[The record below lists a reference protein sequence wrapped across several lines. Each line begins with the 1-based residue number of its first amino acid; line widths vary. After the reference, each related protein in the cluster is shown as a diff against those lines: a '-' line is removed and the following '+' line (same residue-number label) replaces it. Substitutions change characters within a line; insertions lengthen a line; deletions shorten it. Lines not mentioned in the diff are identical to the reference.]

1 MHVCVKGNILRFS
14 IYEFALITGLKC
26 FGNVENFKYDDS
38 SPSRLMRMYFSQST
52 NEVDKEA
59 LVERFLKGNFE
70 TIEDALRMA
79 ILYFIHTLIY
89 LQLNVSHIPF
99 SEYKMVEDEKYEFFP
114 WGQVSFSRNEL
125 LVKANLDSLE
135 SEIKTYVKTYI
146 DMKFNDL
153 ENVINDRFCEVLK
166 SLPSKNETVEKKN
179 ISKQSRQDGDSSDV
193 VVDVAGPTS
202 ADSLEEETDKSV
214 EMKKDKVNQAPS
226 PLKNSYDIT
235 GDSPNVEMEVFGDWI
250 KEDLYKQHMNK
261 YTTNDCFFK
270 VYIDKAYVHY
280 YSADDGKELAT
291 QDAFARTDG
300 VAQMEMSLINTIKGL
315 STRAAIYVEYLSKGL
330 AISSSGIDA
339 QYHRLR
345 YTSFLCKYG
354 FEKAENGYFSENDNP
369 PRSWSKFSPEEIDH
383 VLHIQC
389 IPACVLVLSGVYQS
403 NFGLL
408 GLTRDQGLLGPI
420 RYARKGSSL
429 DSQPTSH
436 AEQDKRGKRTGT
448 PRLTTV
454 GVLRLALKLLKLEWA
469 LSFVVVDRFA
479 GCLSAVTGF
488 AVCWCCFAVVV
499 RNCVRIIDVEDEDG
513 PGCFRWSGWSTLG
526 VQLGCIFCAAVVD

>member
-59 LVERFLKGNFE
+59 LVERFLK
-70 TIEDALRMA
+70 DAKQK
-79 ILYFIHTLIY
+79 IKEVDDSTCI
-89 LQLNVSHIPF
+89 N
-99 SEYKMVEDEKYEFFP
+99 
-114 WGQVSFSRNEL
+114 RNEL

-226 PLKNSYDIT
+226 PLKNSEQDEKEINIHYQKVPTDWAALQSYKEKT
-235 GDSPNVEMEVFGDWI
+235 ERDPFQVEYVSGIAQQESESLDCGVF
-250 KEDLYKQHMNK
+250 
-261 YTTNDCFFK
+261 
-270 VYIDKAYVHY
+270 V
-280 YSADDGKELAT
+280 
-291 QDAFARTDG
+291 
-300 VAQMEMSLINTIKGL
+300 
-315 STRAAIYVEYLSKGL
+315 AIYVEYLSKGL

-383 VLHIQC
+383 VLHIQ
-389 IPACVLVLSGVYQS
+389 
-403 NFGLL
+403 
-408 GLTRDQGLLGPI
+408 
-420 RYARKGSSL
+420 
-429 DSQPTSH
+429 
-436 AEQDKRGKRTGT
+436 
-448 PRLTTV
+448 
-454 GVLRLALKLLKLEWA
+454 
-469 LSFVVVDRFA
+469 
-479 GCLSAVTGF
+479 
-488 AVCWCCFAVVV
+488 
-499 RNCVRIIDVEDEDG
+499 
-513 PGCFRWSGWSTLG
+513 
-526 VQLGCIFCAAVVD
+526 